1 MAYITGYPIFRQ
13 AILVRFPEDGHPLL
27 QRRLHCNA
35 KRETMSV
42 SHSHI
47 ISTLDG
53 QDQEP
58 PNPIYVIVNGGCRVV
73 SKFGSFNFPIKRLL
87 FRRSKRGSQKSL
99 VLRCE
104 KTGKEGPEEGVDPQV
119 LSSHQTLT

>member
-27 QRRLHCNA
+27 TRRLHCNA

-47 ISTLDG
+47 ISRRARSGATK
-53 QDQEP
+53 
-58 PNPIYVIVNGGCRVV
+58 PNLCHCQWGLSGCLKIWKLQFPNKKAPV
-73 SKFGSFNFPIKRLL
+73 SAFKAG
-87 FRRSKRGSQKSL
+87 
-99 VLRCE
+99 
-104 KTGKEGPEEGVDPQV
+104 
-119 LSSHQTLT
+119 